1 MVVGFSRWG
10 VGPGLGFVVWDL
22 GFLVPGFRV
31 SVGYGLKRLEF
42 MDLGA

>member
-1 MVVGFSRWG
+1 MVGIRHWG
-10 VGPGLGFVVWDL
+10 VGPSLGFGVWDL

-42 MDLGA
+42 MDSGA